1 VSVKQILMEREL
13 QRSQGGGRDRDR
25 DSNGSGRGFV
35 AKFPTEA
42 EVRSAL
48 MRNACDFCH
57 AKRIKCRDGAPGHRC
72 QQCAAR
78 DLDCRFSLK
87 EKTGPKPK
95 HKMLKYSGG
104 GESSSASTSAAV
116 APAAKRRYIKYPPGT
131 GLLAEDEYD
140 DDDAVGGGSSGGS
153 GGNRR
158 IRSRLP
164 GVDHDEQQEDDRYY
178 SSAPNRNPRK
188 RNRAAGGSSA
198 SYDAAA
204 AAVDDYG
211 NERDGV
217 NEMDDGT
224 ASEILGNLAVPNRV
238 AQEGIFLKAY
248 LSTVARLLPLCDAK
262 SLQAC
267 MLTRKQTA
275 QAAAMLT
282 RPTSRQEPPPD
293 TVRDAELIAALAI
306 GALICNQVV
315 AEHYLVAARN
325 FLAAAVHASDGSLSA
340 NAALAPLLCMMAY
353 FWLYKGDI
361 QMKNAYLQQA
371 VQFFVALAPNYTD
384 STATP
389 TQLRLKLCMEHLDYK
404 RTAVMMAHDQ
414 LQLHPRLA
422 ALNVVSCVL
431 RDMPVWLNAD
441 VGLPLAL
448 QYSQH
453 LTECTSAVDTEEG
466 NELPVLVCTSLNTL
480 LLTLLGRHAEA
491 MAVIGHIPVLLQTN
505 PTAIKGMPLVWELS
519 LVAALLA
526 FVLGSGADPSY
537 QSLHR
542 IIEWAQNTTAAT
554 QWSCRLPSVECPLQL
569 WASHTCETSST
580 SIMNVC
586 TVINQLSRCTECGRL
601 PFYTQLREKQRAIN
615 AATAAANA
623 ANRPIVGDMVDDSI
637 NYNDVHQRS
646 AYSHSPLN
654 VGGSSSMHDRA
665 ADAIQQQQQ
674 QQQQLHDAAAGST
687 ATGDSSSTSSG
698 VKAGGVGRLNKLASL
713 ASYLLPVGDED
724 TAVTTDDTNDTAN
737 TGANT
742 ASNSTINATS
752 TNSAATAKTTVQS
765 GKQSN
770 VTSSGD
776 SANNADR
783 HTTNS
788 NSNSS
793 SSSNNSSSSSSG
805 GAKQERT
812 DVRTGAGMNNGTV
825 NSSSLVSKGSSSTIA
840 AATVVAPK
848 SDDSDMFYNDDDSSA
863 AKQVTASDH
872 RDSSTKQQQNS
883 GSDSRSCEVAS
894 QSTAAT
900 QQQSDAQCTAATAA
914 AAATA
919 AVVAATSPTAAS
931 SVKCR

>member
-1 VSVKQILMEREL
+1 MEREL
-13 QRSQGGGRDRDR
+13 QRSLGGGRDRDR
-25 DSNGSGRGFV
+25 ESTGAGRGFV
-35 AKFPTEA
+35 ATFPTEA

-95 HKMLKYSGG
+95 HKMLKYNGGGGG
-104 GESSSASTSAAV
+104 GEPSTSSGAA
-116 APAAKRRYIKYPPGT
+116 APAVKRRFVKFPPSSGVA
-131 GLLAEDEYD
+131 GDFADGD
-140 DDDAVGGGSSGGS
+140 VGVGGGS
-153 GGNRR
+153 GGNKR
-158 IRSRLP
+158 IRSGAQQAGLRLP
-164 GVDHDEQQEDDRYY
+164 GVEYDDEEDENDSRYY
-178 SSAPNRNPRK
+178 SSASNRNPRK
-188 RNRAAGGSSA
+188 RSRGSGGSSA
-198 SYDAAA
+198 ASYGAAA

-211 NERDGV
+211 DERFGCGIDD
-217 NEMDDGT
+217 NMDA

-238 AQEGIFLKAY
+238 AQEGVFLKAY
-248 LSTVARLLPLCDAK
+248 LSTVARLLPLCDGK

-275 QAAAMLT
+275 QAAAMLV

-293 TVRDAELIAALAI
+293 TVRDAELVTALAI

-315 AEHYLVAARN
+315 AEQYLVAARN
-325 FLAAAVHASDGSLSA
+325 FLAAAVHASDGSASS
-340 NAALAPLLCMMAY
+340 NAILAPLLCMMAY

-361 QMKNAYLQQA
+361 QMKDAYLQQA
-371 VQFFVALAPNYTD
+371 VQFSLVTAPDYSD

-404 RTAVMMAHDQ
+404 RAAVMMAHEQ
-414 LQLHPRLA
+414 LQLHPRLV
-422 ALNVVSCVL
+422 ALNVISCVL

-453 LTECTSAVDTEEG
+453 LTQCTTAIDTEDG
-466 NELPVLVCTSLNTL
+466 NELPILVCTSLNTL

-491 MAVIGHIPVLLQTN
+491 MAVTGHIPVLLQTN
-505 PTAIKGMPLVWELS
+505 PTAIKGMPIVWELS

-637 NYNDVHQRS
+637 DHNDVHQRL

-665 ADAIQQQQQ
+665 ADAIEQQQQQ
-674 QQQQLHDAAAGST
+674 QQQQHDAAATGST
-687 ATGDSSSTSSG
+687 TGDSSSSS
-698 VKAGGVGRLNKLASL
+698 
-713 ASYLLPVGDED
+713 
-724 TAVTTDDTNDTAN
+724 
-737 TGANT
+737 
-742 ASNSTINATS
+742 
-752 TNSAATAKTTVQS
+752 
-765 GKQSN
+765 
-770 VTSSGD
+770 
-776 SANNADR
+776 
-783 HTTNS
+783 
-788 NSNSS
+788 
-793 SSSNNSSSSSSG
+793 
-805 GAKQERT
+805 
-812 DVRTGAGMNNGTV
+812 
-825 NSSSLVSKGSSSTIA
+825 
-840 AATVVAPK
+840 
-848 SDDSDMFYNDDDSSA
+848 
-863 AKQVTASDH
+863 
-872 RDSSTKQQQNS
+872 
-883 GSDSRSCEVAS
+883 
-894 QSTAAT
+894 T
-900 QQQSDAQCTAATAA
+900 QQQ
-914 AAATA
+914 
-919 AVVAATSPTAAS
+919 VVLD
-931 SVKCR
+931 V